1 MLVHLVGAAHFTA
14 TKTSV
19 VINLIVSA
27 TVINL
32 SLTDSYQ
39 LERPQVTLPPPATPA
54 GSERRG
60 DGSTWRF
67 SWRHVHRVVVAV
79 SDYEVNMSTEVLLGH
94 GVG

>member
-1 MLVHLVGAAHFTA
+1 MLVHLVEAAHGTA

-19 VINLIVSA
+19 VVDLIVSA

-39 LERPQVTLPPPATPA
+39 LERLGVTLPLPATPA

-67 SWRHVHRVVVAV
+67 SWRHVQRVVVAV
-79 SDYEVNMSTEVLLGH
+79 PDGEVNMSTEVLLGH